1 MRPVCDL
8 HDCSQTK
15 IPFENRTP
23 LLIQDVVDWWFG
35 LLSYAYVLH
44 TFQRENTYAKL
55 HENAP
60 FKIKNYK
67 NFLAVYPA
75 QTCPHRGYSLPEPPP
90 PPLGVFGASTLV
102 PSMGNCHGCPQ
113 ILETPLQHTQTAVL
127 VSFFIA
133 RQRSNADARY

>member
-8 HDCSQTK
+8 HECSQTK
-15 IPFENRTP
+15 IPFGNRTP
-23 LLIQDVVDWWFG
+23 LLVQYVVEWWFG
-35 LLSYAYVLH
+35 LLSYACVLH
-44 TFQRENTYAKL
+44 TFQRKNTYAKL

-67 NFLAVYPA
+67 NFLAVYPP
-75 QTCPHRGYSLPEPPP
+75 QTCPPPRSGILPPRTPPH
-90 PPLGVFGASTLV
+90 PLGASTLV
-102 PSMGNCHGCPQ
+102 PSMGNCHGYPQ